1 VFPIRLLLI
10 GTDRSLRETRG
21 CVCRKRK
28 EKGKSEMRK
37 ERKRGGHVWV
47 VEDETP
53 TNITSKLLGR

>member
-1 VFPIRLLLI
+1 VRPEVLFAEKR
-10 GTDRSLRETRG
+10 
-21 CVCRKRK
+21 RKK
-28 EKGKSEMRK
+28 KGKSEMRK